1 MIHLQCSASSTL
13 VQDRDRSWRCWR
25 RWESWWRDPITLKH
39 PHQVDCS
46 QLFLRRW
53 VVIWSSDCRPLLWY
67 DHGSWWWFQSCRWSW
82 WQWDRWWWWT
92 TPFATNWLQGN
103 TFPIPSFF
111 KPFVVDE
118 RSIYLNLFIFSFGKS
133 DLSDTHYSTV
143 NRRPCIYFLHLW
155 FLESLN

>member
-1 MIHLQCSASSTL
+1 MDLYFDMTMVH
-13 VQDRDRSWRCWR
+13 DGDFN
-25 RWESWWRDPITLKH
+25 H
-39 PHQVDCS
+39 VDDHDDNE
-46 QLFLRRW
+46 
-53 VVIWSSDCRPLLWY
+53 VDDDGEPL
-67 DHGSWWWFQSCRWSW
+67 
-82 WQWDRWWWWT
+82 
-92 TPFATNWLQGN
+92 PFATNWLQGN